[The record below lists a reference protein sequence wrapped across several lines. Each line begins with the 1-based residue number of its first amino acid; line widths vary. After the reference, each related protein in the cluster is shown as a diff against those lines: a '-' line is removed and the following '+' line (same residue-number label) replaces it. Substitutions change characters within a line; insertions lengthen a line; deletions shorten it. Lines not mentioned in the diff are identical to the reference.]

1 MVAPYVGA
9 WVEMLEMSQY
19 ELMAKVAPYA
29 GAWVEISLTQLE
41 ATPLVPSHP
50 MRVRGLKWEWQYD
63 SCRIS

>member
-50 MRVRGLKWEWQYD
+50 MRVRGLK
-63 SCRIS
+63 